1 MNNAVIHFEEINEAR
16 DIGELLAPL
25 LPLFDEEL
33 GVEIILR
40 NCTAQINA
48 DEEKTQ
54 KSIQFIEDLLPSTT
68 TSLPSTHKPCTT
80 VIKQCAMEKIA
91 PFKNL
96 LKFAFQ

>member
-48 DEEKTQ
+48 DEEKNAEEH
-54 KSIQFIEDLLPSTT
+54 SVHRRPSPSTT
-68 TSLPSTHKPCTT
+68 TSSHRSPNRVP
-80 VIKQCAMEKIA
+80 
-91 PFKNL
+91 L
-96 LKFAFQ
+96 LSSYVQWRR